1 MMMFIKT
8 LAGFASTVLG
18 MLIVLPRLGQAVWPL
33 QLVLNEFSWVATGFG
48 LWAALKKPRSTLGT
62 GFGLFGA
69 ALSCMPYLYVQRAL
83 DDMRASMQDA
93 LGDDYETMITWE
105 MRKRMA
111 RTPWSLKN
119 ALGARYL
126 EQRVSVIRDIVFD
139 ETSRRPLRLDVYR
152 PLTAPADGERL
163 YPAVIVVHGGG
174 WRHGDKG
181 GYFAGNN
188 RYLAAQ
194 GYVVFDVQ
202 YRFTISDEAR
212 WPAQLDDV
220 RAAIRWVKAQARTYR
235 LDTDRIVLMGRSAGG
250 HLALQAAYRAQGAH
264 EDTGVA
270 AVVAYYAPTNLRITG
285 PQHDE
290 RVLNLLGATSYE
302 NPAIYADASP
312 LDFACE
318 GVPPTL
324 LIHGGMDA
332 IVSPIHAELLL
343 NQLKAVKVPAAVL
356 RVPWARHAF
365 DIPMN
370 GMGAQFTQFY
380 VDRFLAWCLYKGH
393 IQ

>member
-1 MMMFIKT
+1 MMKFIKT
-8 LAGFASTVLG
+8 LSGFLSTVLG
-18 MLIVLPRLGQAVWPL
+18 MFIVLPRLNQAVWPV
-33 QLVLNEFSWVATGFG
+33 QLMLNEFPWVVTGFG

-69 ALSCMPYLYVQRAL
+69 VLSCMPYLFIQRAL
-83 DDMRASMQDA
+83 DDMRDSMRDG
-93 LGDDYETMITWE
+93 LGEDYESMITWE
-105 MRKRMA
+105 MRKRMSPV
-111 RTPWSLKN
+111 RWSLKTT
-119 ALGARYL
+119 LGGRYL
-126 EQRVSVIRDIVFD
+126 ERRVSIIRDIVFE
-139 ETSRRPLRLDVYR
+139 ETPDRPLRLDVYR

-181 GYFAGNN
+181 GYFAGHN

-202 YRFTISDEAR
+202 YRFTTTDSAP

-235 LDTDRIVLMGRSAGG
+235 LDVSRIALMGRSAGG
-250 HLALQAAYRAQGAH
+250 QLALQAAYRSQGAY
-264 EDTGVA
+264 EDTQVA
-270 AVVAYYAPTNLRITG
+270 AVVAYYAPTNLRVTG

-302 NPAIYADASP
+302 NPSIYADASP

-343 NQLKAVKVPAAVL
+343 NQLKAVKTPAVVL

-365 DIPMN
+365 DISMG
-370 GMGAQFTQFY
+370 GMGSQFTQY
-380 VDRFLAWCLYKGH
+380 HVDRFLAWCLYKGH